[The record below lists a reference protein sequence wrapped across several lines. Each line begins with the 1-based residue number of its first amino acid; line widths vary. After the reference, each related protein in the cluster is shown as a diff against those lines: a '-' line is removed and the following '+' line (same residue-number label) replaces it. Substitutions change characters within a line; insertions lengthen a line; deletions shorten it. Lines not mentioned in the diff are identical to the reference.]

1 MIVLGIDP
9 GTTRIGYGVVNASS
23 TSVEYI
29 TSGILK
35 ITKTEN
41 SALRLHSISLEL
53 EKLLK
58 LVKPEKVGVERLF
71 FAKNKKTALSVAEA
85 RGVIVE
91 KITSK
96 GVLLFEPTPNEV
108 KIAVTGSGTSS
119 KSAVAK
125 MVSIMLKI
133 KTTGFLDDETD
144 ALAIALSSINKRVV

>member
-29 TSGILK
+29 TSGVLK
-35 ITKTEN
+35 ITKTES
-41 SALRLHSISLEL
+41 SALRLRSISLEL

-85 RGVIVE
+85 RGVIIE
-91 KITSK
+91 KITSA
-96 GVLLFEPTPNEV
+96 GIILFEPTPNEV

-125 MVSIMLKI
+125 MVSIILKI
-133 KTTGFLDDETD
+133 KTVGLLDDETD
-144 ALAIALSSINKRVV
+144 ALAIAISSINKRVV